1 MATLVS
7 PDNPLIK
14 RLARL
19 SDGRHRREEGL
30 FVVEGRRA
38 ISGFIEAGWAPVHLL
53 VRDDETSPDQWPE
66 PTIVSARVMDKLSQS
81 VTAPG
86 FLAAFALRAPAQL
99 DLGGGGLV
107 LAEVSDP
114 GNVGTLVRTAA
125 AIGISQIVAIGG
137 ADPWS
142 HKAVQASAGALA
154 RVQMHELPVAGGLA
168 AIASLCGGREGREGR
183 EGGTGN
189 ARLCAL
195 VAHGGVDPERLIAGP
210 RWLVVG
216 GEAHGIREEWLAA
229 CDERATLPMPGG
241 TESLNAAIAGA
252 IACYLLWRR
261 PA

>member
-1 MATLVS
+1 MATLAS

-19 SDGRHRREEGL
+19 TESRHRREEGL
-30 FVVEGRRA
+30 FLVEGRRA
-38 ISGFIEAGWAPVHLL
+38 ISGFLEAGWTPAHLL
-53 VRDDETSPDQWPE
+53 VRDDEIAPPGWPE
-66 PTIVSARVMDKLSQS
+66 PTTVSARVMDKLSQS

-86 FLAAFALRAPAQL
+86 FLAAFALRPPDPLDPAL
-99 DLGGGGLV
+99 GGLV

-114 GNVGTLVRTAA
+114 GNLGTLVRTAA
-125 AIGISQIVAIGG
+125 AIGVAQVVALGG

-142 HKAVQASAGALA
+142 HKAVQASAGALS
-154 RVQMHELPVAGGLA
+154 RVQVHEPPPAGGLA
-168 AIASLCGGREGREGR
+168 QLAATA
-183 EGGTGN
+183 TGVP
-189 ARLCAL
+189 LCAL
-195 VAHGGVDPERLIAGP
+195 VAQGGIDPERLTPGP

-216 GEAHGIREEWLAA
+216 GEAHGIRDDWLPA
-229 CDERATLPMPGG
+229 CGERATLPMPGG